1 MTQTCNEP
9 TPSLP
14 AANAGLAIV
23 LLSRGAA
30 YAGGLAE
37 LSDLATQL
45 EARLAAAQTPV
56 LRVQPAFVDRA
67 QPALPEALDLCADA
81 DQILILPVMVPDE
94 PSLRRWLHKLI
105 MRWRAKQQ
113 VEGQPGKHAP
123 RIVFAQP
130 LLQLP
135 TLAELLAA
143 TIPSALQ
150 QPDVPQ
156 LLADEDW
163 ERDPK
168 AWSQVPEHQHHV
180 LWCVGP
186 RCAAKGAVA
195 LWPQLARTVQ
205 QNPLLKKQV
214 MLLQTSC
221 QYPCNHG
228 PLMIAYPEGVWYG
241 PMDATTIEPV
251 LTAHVQ
257 QHDCPHEH
265 LRVHG
270 PRPAL
275 HESVLP
281 VEFPC

>member
-1 MTQTCNEP
+1 MTQTCTEP

-23 LLSRGAA
+23 VLSRGAA
-30 YAGGLAE
+30 YAGGLTE

-113 VEGQPGKHAP
+113 AGGPTGKHVP

-135 TLAELLAA
+135 ALAELLAA

-205 QNPLLKKQV
+205 QNPLLK
-214 MLLQTSC
+214 S
-221 QYPCNHG
+221 
-228 PLMIAYPEGVWYG
+228 
-241 PMDATTIEPV
+241 
-251 LTAHVQ
+251 
-257 QHDCPHEH
+257 
-265 LRVHG
+265 R
-270 PRPAL
+270 
-275 HESVLP
+275 
-281 VEFPC
+281 